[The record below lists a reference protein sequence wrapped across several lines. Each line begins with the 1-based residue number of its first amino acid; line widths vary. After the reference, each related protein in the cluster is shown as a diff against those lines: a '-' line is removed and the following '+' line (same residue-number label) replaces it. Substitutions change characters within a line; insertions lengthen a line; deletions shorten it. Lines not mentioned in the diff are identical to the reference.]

1 MSRYGEKRNCSGLAF
16 MTRKKTTILIYGVLI
31 LLAAALVTYGAL
43 INNSKKVSP
52 PEQDYAEK
60 LAELKA
66 DLIKAAAAGGEKQQ
80 TPGTIK
86 RKPAGKSTKT
96 GST

>member
-1 MSRYGEKRNCSGLAF
+1 
-16 MTRKKTTILIYGVLI
+16 MTRKKTLILIYGVLI

-43 INNSKKVSP
+43 TNSKKVPSP
-52 PEQDYAEK
+52 EDDYAEK

-66 DLIKAAAAGGEKQQ
+66 DLIKAAVTGGEKQQ
-80 TPGTIK
+80 TPGGIK
-86 RKPAGKSTKT
+86 QKTTRKAPKT

>member
-1 MSRYGEKRNCSGLAF
+1 
-16 MTRKKTTILIYGVLI
+16 MTRKKTLILIYGVLI
-31 LLAAALVTYGAL
+31 LLAAAFVAYGAL
-43 INNSKKVSP
+43 INSKKVSS
-52 PEQDYAEK
+52 PEDDYAEK

-66 DLIKAAAAGGEKQQ
+66 DLIKAAVTGGEKQQ
-80 TPGTIK
+80 TPGIIK